1 MRIGIDARFFG
12 SIGKGLGRY
21 TQKLIENLEN
31 ISAQGE
37 QPASGWDNS
46 HQFFIF
52 LRKENWDEYQPRSQS
67 FTKVLADV
75 PWYTL
80 KEQVQMPKIFKRCGL
95 DLVHF
100 PHFNVPIAYKGKF
113 VVTIHD
119 LILFRYPTRRAS
131 TLSAPTYFLKTKVYH
146 RVIKRAI
153 KNSERIIAVSQH
165 TKKDVL
171 KNFRINPDKVVVTYE
186 GVDTI
191 EKLLFDKPET
201 FLKKYGIMRPYILYV
216 GNAYPHKNL
225 DRLVLAFK
233 EVSKKHSG
241 LQLILAGKE
250 DYFYKRLE
258 KFVAQ
263 SRVSGVVFP
272 GHITED
278 HLPALYREAKLYVF
292 PSLYEG
298 FGLPPLE
305 AMARNTPVVSSN
317 ASCLPEILGNA
328 AYFFDP
334 RGISE
339 TSDAIEKVLT
349 DNELG
354 KRLIVAGREQIKKYS
369 WKKMA
374 KETLEIYK
382 STF

>member
-21 TQKLIENLEN
+21 TQKLIENLESVDSQN
-31 ISAQGE
+31 
-37 QPASGWDNS
+37 
-46 HQFFIF
+46 HYFIF
-52 LRKENWDEYQPRSQS
+52 LRRENWDEYQPHSRN
-67 FTKVLADV
+67 FTKVLADI

-80 KEQVQMPKIFKRCGL
+80 REQVQMPKIFKRCGL

-100 PHFNVPIAYKGKF
+100 PHFNVPITYKGKF
-113 VVTIHD
+113 IVTIHD

-131 TLSAPTYFLKTKVYH
+131 TLSAPIYFIKTKVYH

-153 KNSERIIAVSQH
+153 EKSERIIAVSQH
-165 TKKDVL
+165 TKKDIL

-191 EKLLFDKPET
+191 EKPLLDKPET
-201 FLKKYGIMRPYILYV
+201 VFKKYGIMRPYILYV

-225 DRLVLAFK
+225 DRLILAFK
-233 EVSKKHSG
+233 EISRTHSG
-241 LQLILAGKE
+241 LHLVLAGKE
-250 DYFYKRLE
+250 DYFYKRLK
-258 KFVAQ
+258 KFVATNN
-263 SRVSGVVFP
+263 VSGVIFP
-272 GHITED
+272 GHIAED

-305 AMARNTPVVSSN
+305 AMARNAPVVSSN
-317 ASCLPEILGNA
+317 TSCLPEILGSA

-339 TSDAIEKVLT
+339 TADAIEKVLE
-349 DNELG
+349 NIELR
-354 KRLIVAGREQIKKYS
+354 KKLIAAGQQQIKKYS
-369 WKKMA
+369 WQKMA
-374 KETLEIYK
+374 EETLGIYK
-382 STF
+382 NCR

>member
-21 TQKLIENLEN
+21 TQKLIENLESIDREN
-31 ISAQGE
+31 
-37 QPASGWDNS
+37 
-46 HQFFIF
+46 HYFIF
-52 LRKENWDEYQPRSQS
+52 LRRENWDEYQPRSQN

-80 KEQVQMPKIFKRCGL
+80 REQVQMPKIFKRCGL

-100 PHFNVPIAYKGKF
+100 PHFNVPVAYKGKF

-131 TLSAPTYFLKTKVYH
+131 TLSAPAYFLKKKVYH
-146 RVIKRAI
+146 RVIKSAI
-153 KNSERIIAVSQH
+153 KNSEKIIAVSGH

-171 KNFRINPDKVVVTYE
+171 KNFKIDPNKILVTYE
-186 GVDTI
+186 GVDAA
-191 EKLLFDKPET
+191 EEPLLETPET
-201 FLKKYGIMRPYILYV
+201 VLQKYGIMKPYLLYV

-225 DRLVLAFK
+225 DRLILAFK
-233 EVSKKHSG
+233 EVSKTHSG
-241 LQLILAGKE
+241 LHLVLAGKE
-250 DYFYKRLE
+250 DYFYKRLK
-258 KFVAQ
+258 KFVAT
-263 SRVSGVVFP
+263 SLVSGIIFP
-272 GHITED
+272 GYIAEN
-278 HLPALYREAKLYVF
+278 HLPTIYREAKLYVF

-305 AMARNTPVVSSN
+305 AMARNAPVASSN

-339 TSDAIEKVLT
+339 TADAIEKVIT
-349 DNELG
+349 DNELR
-354 KRLIVAGREQIKKYS
+354 KKLIAAGQKQIKKYS
-369 WKKMA
+369 WQKMA
-374 KETLEIYK
+374 KETLAIYK
-382 STF
+382 SCR